1 MLKKILLPLL
11 IILGLTIF
19 VCTIV
24 ALKRDEFN
32 STKTPITSQGETV
45 FVPYE
50 FKAENNDTEAIARE
64 ARNGNVGGTFINKEE
79 TENKKP
85 IDESSVFFRT
95 YKFFAFIGYSLL
107 SLLLIFF
114 GRF

>member
-11 IILGLTIF
+11 IILGLIIF

-32 STKTPITSQGETV
+32 TSKSSNTSQSETV

-50 FKAENNDTEAIARE
+50 FKAENNNTEAIARE
-64 ARNGNVGGTFINKEE
+64 ARNGNVGGTFVNKESVE
-79 TENKKP
+79 IKKS
-85 IDESSVFFRT
+85 IDESSVFFKT
-95 YKFFAFIGYSLL
+95 YMFFAYIGFTILAGLMFITGKY
-107 SLLLIFF
+107 
-114 GRF
+114 